1 MKKFIFVL
9 MALPALLLTGCMSNL
24 DQDTYSRSE
33 ARTVQTVMMGQII
46 SLRPVNI
53 EGSST
58 PIGALAGAGIGGVAG
73 SAIGGGRGSIL
84 TTIVGAV
91 GGGLL
96 GYAGEKMITSSN
108 GVEITLRLDDGSTR
122 SIVQEV
128 NQNERFTVG
137 DRVRITGS
145 GGTYRVIRSYY

>member
-96 GYAGEKMITSSN
+96 GYAGEKMVTSSN

-122 SIVQEV
+122 SIVQQV

-145 GGTYRVIRSYY
+145 GGNYRVIRSYY